1 MTDGSALL
9 VALGWAGGA
18 FFALRMVW
26 GIVSRADAR
35 FAAFSPVLF
44 KAPAHLRD
52 VLRSIPREH
61 ASHNPAGAMM
71 IYALWLWLSLAVAI
85 GTGLVMSKG
94 ATPWDIAA
102 RQAIVENGDW
112 SQLATDKNGAESED
126 AGEDSPINQIHEVC
140 ANPMLIMAV
149 IRVARVGIESR
160 LLRSNL
166 VKPMITGR
174 P

>member
-35 FAAFSPVLF
+35 FAAFSPALF
-44 KAPAHLRD
+44 KAPAHLRS
-52 VLRSIPREH
+52 VLRSSPREH
-61 ASHNPAGAMM
+61 ASHNPAGDMM

-126 AGEDSPINQIHEVC
+126 AGEDSPIKQIHEVC

-166 VKPMITGR
+166 VKPMITGW